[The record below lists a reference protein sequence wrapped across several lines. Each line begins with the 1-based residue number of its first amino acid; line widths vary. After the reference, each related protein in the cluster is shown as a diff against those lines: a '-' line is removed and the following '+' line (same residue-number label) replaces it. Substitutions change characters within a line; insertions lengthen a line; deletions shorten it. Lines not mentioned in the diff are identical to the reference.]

1 MMTQQTKETVAMV
14 LLIVGG
20 LNWGLVAFQD
30 KDLFAML
37 KDKGVS
43 LPMED
48 KIEYGRLVY
57 FLVFLAAVYVAC
69 GMLQ

>member
-1 MMTQQTKETVAMV
+1 MMTAMTKEKFATI

-20 LNWGLVAFQD
+20 VNWGLVAFMD
-30 KDLFAML
+30 KDIFGLLAER
-37 KDKGVS
+37 GIV

-48 KIEYGRLVY
+48 KIEYKRIVY

-69 GMLQ
+69 DM